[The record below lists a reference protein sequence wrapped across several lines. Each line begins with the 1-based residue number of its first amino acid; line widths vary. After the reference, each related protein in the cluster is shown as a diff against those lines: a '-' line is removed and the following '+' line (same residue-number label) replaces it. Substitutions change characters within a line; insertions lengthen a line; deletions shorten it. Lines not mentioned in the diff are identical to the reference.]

1 MKKRILVIEDDSDI
15 LEIVT
20 MLLSKENF
28 DVIGIAGTN
37 DIYEEVNVHAPD
49 VILTDFFMPGFL
61 PGGQIC
67 VLIKQAI
74 HLAHL
79 PVVLM
84 SAYPKVA
91 IGVGNIPYDAYLK
104 KPFDIKHFI
113 RVIKSVVE

>member
-1 MKKRILVIEDDSDI
+1 MKKRILVIEDDLDI
-15 LEIVT
+15 LEIVK
-20 MLLSKENF
+20 LILSKENF
-28 DVIGIAGTN
+28 DVVGIAGTN
-37 DIYEEVNVHAPD
+37 DIYEEVNLHAPD

-67 VLIKQAI
+67 VLIKQAK

-84 SAYPKVA
+84 SAYSKVA
-91 IGVGNIPYDAYLK
+91 VGVCNFPYDAYLK

-113 RVIKSVVE
+113 KVIKSVVE